1 MIVSDCFRIWIQLWC
16 HQRNLNWRT
25 WPSPRE
31 VTFYLWNEYH
41 TLILVQK
48 ISQNMHFE
56 VRRNIGNPC
65 PTPPSLRTIVN
76 FKIVVFVINFQL
88 WLSRQDVITTYSVL
102 NIGDI
107 MPTGH
112 HRWGET
118 IGFGYIYPL
127 KKWPHNARRFHSRCT
142 PKIDINSLETLNFE
156 RFYPFLLK
164 Q

>member
-1 MIVSDCFRIWIQLWC
+1 MNPGVVSSEEFELKNVAESTGSNILFR
-16 HQRNLNWRT
+16 
-25 WPSPRE
+25 
-31 VTFYLWNEYH
+31 NEYH

-112 HRWGET
+112 HR
-118 IGFGYIYPL
+118 
-127 KKWPHNARRFHSRCT
+127 
-142 PKIDINSLETLNFE
+142 
-156 RFYPFLLK
+156 
-164 Q
+164 